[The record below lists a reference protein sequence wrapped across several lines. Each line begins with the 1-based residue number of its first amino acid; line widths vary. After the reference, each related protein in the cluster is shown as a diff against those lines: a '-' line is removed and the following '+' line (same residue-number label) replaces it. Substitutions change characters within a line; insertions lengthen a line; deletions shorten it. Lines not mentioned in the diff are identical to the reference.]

1 MSAAPVLRVTSA
13 PVVLPA
19 PRPTRG
25 SGGGEGLLVPRDSPV
40 HRLPAQCKVVALVA
54 MALVAVAVPPG
65 RWAAFG
71 ALAALLAL
79 VVGLARLPVLLVVR
93 RLVVEAPFAVFALL
107 LPFVAG
113 GERTSV
119 LGVEVSAPGLLGA
132 GTLLAK
138 ATLGVAAA
146 VVLASTT
153 SARDLLGGLA
163 RLHLP
168 AALLSV
174 LSFMVRYAAVVADD
188 LRRVRTAREARGASG
203 TRLRHLGAV
212 AAGVGSV
219 FVRTYERGERVHRS
233 MLARGHRPG
242 TPLVVGTP
250 AGPRSWLA
258 AAALPAAGLLAVLV
272 LR

>member
-1 MSAAPVLRVTSA
+1 MSAPPVLLSA
-13 PVVLPA
+13 PA
-19 PRPTRG
+19 RGGARSRPDTD
-25 SGGGEGLLVPRDSPV
+25 GLLVPRDSPV

-54 MALVAVAVPPG
+54 TALVAVAVPPG
-65 RWAAFG
+65 RWAAFT
-71 ALAALLAL
+71 ALALLLAL
-79 VVGLARLPVLLVVR
+79 VVVVARLPVLLVVR
-93 RLVVEAPFAVFALL
+93 RLVVEVPFAVFALL

-132 GTLLAK
+132 GTLMAR

-153 SARDLLGGLA
+153 GARDLLGGLA

-168 AALLSV
+168 TALLSV
-174 LSFMVRYAAVVADD
+174 LAFMVRYAAVVADD
-188 LRRVRTAREARGASG
+188 LRRVRIAREARGGAA
-203 TRLRHLGAV
+203 TRLRHLGGV

-219 FVRTYERGERVHRS
+219 FVRTYERGERVHQA

-250 AGPRSWLA
+250 ARPLSWLA
-258 AAALPAAGLLAVLV
+258 AAALPAAGLVAVLV
-272 LR
+272 LA